1 MSERA
6 VSKVTL
12 NGTTLIDVTQDTVAA
27 NNLLVGKSATGADGN
42 KVSGAV
48 DVYDGTVT
56 PAQNKSGWVRP
67 ADWPDPSK
75 TNIENEEAIYFTYD
89 SSDRNGTDF
98 ISINC
103 TCVGGYTVE
112 LGTIGSDG
120 SWTVEESTNVATK
133 NNFTHIL
140 PIDRNY
146 SVYKVHP
153 TVQANHITEISM
165 DRPGSYNGYTGVE
178 GLLYSLQKCIERY
191 GNLPYAHHL
200 GPIYEYAYRGWGCK
214 YLISETQLSTSSF
227 VSMNGMYDR
236 CVNLCNLD
244 VSKWDVSNVKDM
256 DAAFR
261 DCNSLTYLDVSSWDT
276 HSAIKTS
283 SMFSGCD
290 SLTYLDVS
298 KWDVSNVTDMGSMFS
313 WCSNLS
319 ILDIS
324 AWDVG
329 NVTNMSN
336 MFYFCSTLSFLDVSK
351 WNVSNVTKFM
361 NGMFNGCKSLTS
373 IDVSKWDTSGVT
385 TMAGMFCAC
394 NSLKSIDVSGWDTSS
409 NTTMYQMFNGCSS
422 IQQIDVSGWNT
433 SSVTNMQQTFLSCWS
448 LRNIDM
454 SKCNVEKV
462 TNISS
467 FCENCYCL
475 KSLDLSGWNTAALT
489 TAQNSFRYCYLLNNI
504 KLSVS
509 KVTAGMFQNSGY
521 ATDYIFTSDFVPTL
535 DNVNA
540 FAGNHFAQGQR
551 IRFKA
556 SLVDEAKAATNW
568 STYADYIEAIQE

>member
-27 NNLLVGKSATGADGN
+27 NNLLVGKTATGADGN

-56 PAQNKSGWVRP
+56 PTQNKSGWVRP
-67 ADWPDPSK
+67 GDWPDPSK

-98 ISINC
+98 ISIYC

-120 SWTVEESTNVATK
+120 SWTVEESTNVATN
-133 NNFTHIL
+133 NNF
-140 PIDRNY
+140 
-146 SVYKVHP
+146 
-153 TVQANHITEISM
+153 TEISM

-178 GLLYSLQKCIERY
+178 GLFYSLQKCIERY

-214 YLISETQLSTSSF
+214 YLISETQLSTSSL

-394 NSLKSIDVSGWDTSS
+394 NSLKSLDVSGWDTSS
-409 NTTMYQMFNGCSS
+409 NTTMYQMFNGCYS

-433 SSVTNMQQTFLSCWS
+433 SSVT
-448 LRNIDM
+448 
-454 SKCNVEKV
+454 
-462 TNISS
+462 
-467 FCENCYCL
+467 NCYCL

-489 TAQNSFRYCYLLNNI
+489 TAQNSFRYCYSLNNI

-556 SLVDEAKAATNW
+556 SLVNEAKAATNW